1 MKIRNL
7 AIIFS
12 LGLLVASC
20 TDKKAAE
27 EIEKLKMDMAAAD
40 SLCQAD
46 KAMLMDS
53 IANLHMMWE
62 EMSAPANKTSSG
74 STKSSTSTTTTTT
87 DTKSDD
93 KSVND
98 RGGSTQVEKKVTD
111 RGGSDAEKTV
121 KKDINKRGGN

>member
-1 MKIRNL
+1 MKIRIRYHFLL
-7 AIIFS
+7 AC
-12 LGLLVASC
+12 LLPQNRQ
-20 TDKKAAE
+20 KAARDR
-27 EIEKLKMDMAAAD
+27 KLKMDMAAAD

-74 STKSSTSTTTTTT
+74 SIKSSTSTTTTTT

-98 RGGSTQVEKKVTD
+98 RGGSTQVEKK
-111 RGGSDAEKTV
+111 
-121 KKDINKRGGN
+121 GN